1 MASER
6 GIIERWSRQERG
18 ILKEIE
24 THLST
29 VEEMVLSPDQLN
41 QATSLIAGLCL
52 SLSKQ
57 LETKAEKKQSDQLSQ
72 LMNDDLG
79 QLFSTL
85 LTDRVPRLAD
95 GADVTRQA
103 KNVLSKT
110 GVPAS
115 MPFLDQCQLVGL
127 RMFGTVAPT
136 IIGKAVRKR
145 IRKEAQTFL
154 MPGEQQALSTG
165 VKALKA
171 SGVQVNVNQLGEEVL
186 GDIEARKHMDAYL
199 ELLETDSIDTISV
212 KSSSICAQLSVLA
225 FETSLQRICE
235 ALREL
240 YRAARGSDGK
250 PDKLV
255 MLDMEAYRDLELT
268 FTAFRTVLDEPEFH
282 SLKAGIVLQAYLPD
296 SHEVHQALID
306 WAKER
311 RTRGRAHSTPPG
323 QRG

>member
-136 IIGKAVRKR
+136 IIEGGPK
-145 IRKEAQTFL
+145 
-154 MPGEQQALSTG
+154 
-165 VKALKA
+165 
-171 SGVQVNVNQLGEEVL
+171 
-186 GDIEARKHMDAYL
+186 
-199 ELLETDSIDTISV
+199 
-212 KSSSICAQLSVLA
+212 
-225 FETSLQRICE
+225 
-235 ALREL
+235 
-240 YRAARGSDGK
+240 
-250 PDKLV
+250 
-255 MLDMEAYRDLELT
+255 
-268 FTAFRTVLDEPEFH
+268 
-282 SLKAGIVLQAYLPD
+282 
-296 SHEVHQALID
+296 
-306 WAKER
+306 
-311 RTRGRAHSTPPG
+311 AHS
-323 QRG
+323 